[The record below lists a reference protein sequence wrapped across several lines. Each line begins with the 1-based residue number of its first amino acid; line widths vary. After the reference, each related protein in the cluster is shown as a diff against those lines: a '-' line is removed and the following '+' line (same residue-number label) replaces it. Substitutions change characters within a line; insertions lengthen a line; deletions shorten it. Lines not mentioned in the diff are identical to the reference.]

1 MRKEALRIFHV
12 GRLSLFADIHPD
24 DEIVQDDLPEMYFPA
39 SVQAAGLDWERESVW
54 ENST

>member
-1 MRKEALRIFHV
+1 MRKEDLRIFHV